1 MLYLLPELPAA
12 AQAFLA
18 DWEDKGRNVFEFQTS
33 GTTGPARICQLSR
46 QQILHAAASSQAT
59 LGWAAGQSMGLVL
72 PATGMGGRMSLV
84 RASVYGMHLV
94 PLALDLG
101 RLSNKPAPPT
111 EHPPYTRYLDH
122 LSLVPSQALALLQH
136 WLDQGMDPGE
146 RVGTLLLGGGPE
158 VSDLRKMLERV
169 PAEGRPWRVFLG
181 FGMTETAGHF
191 ALRRLFPH
199 PEPSYTPSPGLEISI
214 ESSSD
219 SDRASSPESNPESQK
234 QPQESQK
241 RPQKSPEQPQKSP
254 ERLQVPQNG
263 SLVIQ
268 GPVTNQ
274 EPLRTREIVRLNPLE
289 GTFEWLGRAD
299 LTIQS
304 GGHTLLID
312 ELEAQIR
319 QKSGDYPE
327 LSWLLSPH
335 WYLAPLHDPVWGE
348 QVALCMPK
356 SLLET
361 LPDGPLRPDTFA
373 PCLPKAAYPRYLVIV
388 PEDAFAIA
396 GKVRRLDSAALAL
409 LDPKPLAG
417 GVGFG
422 QKL

>member
-59 LGWAAGQSMGLVL
+59 LGWAAGQSVGLVL

-219 SDRASSPESNPESQK
+219 SDRASSPESNPESQ
-234 QPQESQK
+234 
-241 RPQKSPEQPQKSP
+241 EQPQKFQKQSQKSQEQQQKSQESP
-254 ERLQVPQNG
+254 TGPLIIR
-263 SLVIQ
+263 

-274 EPLRTREIVRLNPLE
+274 EPLRTREIVRLNPLD

-319 QKSGDYPE
+319 QKSGDFPE

-335 WYLAPLHDPVWGE
+335 WYLAPLQDPVWGE
-348 QVALCMPK
+348 QVALCLPK

-388 PEDAFAIA
+388 PEDSFAIA
-396 GKVRRLDSAALAL
+396 GKVRRLDSATLAL
-409 LDPKPLAG
+409 LGPKPLAG

-422 QKL
+422 LGL

>member
-1 MLYLLPELPAA
+1 
-12 AQAFLA
+12 
-18 DWEDKGRNVFEFQTS
+18 
-33 GTTGPARICQLSR
+33 
-46 QQILHAAASSQAT
+46 
-59 LGWAAGQSMGLVL
+59 
-72 PATGMGGRMSLV
+72 
-84 RASVYGMHLV
+84 
-94 PLALDLG
+94 
-101 RLSNKPAPPT
+101 
-111 EHPPYTRYLDH
+111 
-122 LSLVPSQALALLQH
+122 
-136 WLDQGMDPGE
+136 MDPGE
-146 RVGTLLLGGGPE
+146 RIGTLLLGGGPE

-214 ESSSD
+214 EFDSD
-219 SDRASSPESNPESQK
+219 SDQESNPESNPESQK

-241 RPQKSPEQPQKSP
+241 RPQQSQKQPQESPEPFQGPQT
-254 ERLQVPQNG
+254 G

-274 EPLRTREIVRLNPLE
+274 EPLRTREIVHLNPLD
-289 GTFEWLGRAD
+289 GTFVWLGRAD

-312 ELEAQIR
+312 ELETQIR

-335 WYLAPLHDPVWGE
+335 WYLAPLQDPVWGE

-388 PEDAFAIA
+388 PEDSFAIA
-396 GKVRRLDSAALAL
+396 GKVRRLNSAALAL
-409 LDPKPLAG
+409 LGPKPLAG

-422 QKL
+422 QEL

>member
-1 MLYLLPELPAA
+1 MLYTLPELPAA

-18 DWEDKGRNVFEFQTS
+18 DWEDKDRNVFEFQTS

-59 LGWAAGQSMGLVL
+59 LGWAAGQSVGLVL

-94 PLALDLG
+94 TLALDLG

-169 PAEGRPWRVFLG
+169 RAEGRPWRVFLG

-214 ESSSD
+214 EFDSD
-219 SDRASSPESNPESQK
+219 SDQEFSPESSPESQ
-234 QPQESQK
+234 
-241 RPQKSPEQPQKSP
+241 EQPHNP
-254 ERLQVPQNG
+254 PTGPLIIR
-263 SLVIQ
+263 
-268 GPVTNQ
+268 GPVTNH
-274 EPLRTREIVRLNPLE
+274 EPLRTREIVRLNPLD

-319 QKSGDYPE
+319 QKSGDFPE

-335 WYLAPLHDPVWGE
+335 WYLAPLQDPVWGE
-348 QVALCMPK
+348 QVALCLPK

-388 PEDAFAIA
+388 PEDSFAIA
-396 GKVRRLDSAALAL
+396 GKVRRLDSATLAL
-409 LDPKPLAG
+409 LGPKPLAG

-422 QKL
+422 LGL

>member
-1 MLYLLPELPAA
+1 
-12 AQAFLA
+12 
-18 DWEDKGRNVFEFQTS
+18 
-33 GTTGPARICQLSR
+33 
-46 QQILHAAASSQAT
+46 
-59 LGWAAGQSMGLVL
+59 
-72 PATGMGGRMSLV
+72 
-84 RASVYGMHLV
+84 
-94 PLALDLG
+94 
-101 RLSNKPAPPT
+101 
-111 EHPPYTRYLDH
+111 
-122 LSLVPSQALALLQH
+122 
-136 WLDQGMDPGE
+136 MDPGE
-146 RVGTLLLGGGPE
+146 RIGTLLLGGGPE

-219 SDRASSPESNPESQK
+219 SDRASSPESNPESQ
-234 QPQESQK
+234 
-241 RPQKSPEQPQKSP
+241 EQPQKSP
-254 ERLQVPQNG
+254 ERLQRPQNG
-263 SLVIQ
+263 SLVIR

-274 EPLRTREIVRLNPLE
+274 EPLPTREIVRLNPLN

-312 ELEAQIR
+312 DLEAQIR
-319 QKSGDYPE
+319 QKAGDYPE

-335 WYLAPLHDPVWGE
+335 WYLAPLQDPVWGE
-348 QVALCMPK
+348 LVALCLPK

-388 PEDAFAIA
+388 PEDSFAIA

-409 LDPKPLAG
+409 LDPQPLDRRTR
-417 GVGFG
+417 FG
-422 QKL
+422 LGL

>member
-59 LGWAAGQSMGLVL
+59 LGWAAGQSVGLVL

-101 RLSNKPAPPT
+101 RLSNKPAPPC

-146 RVGTLLLGGGPE
+146 RIGTLLLGGGSE

-214 ESSSD
+214 ESGSD
-219 SDRASSPESNPESQK
+219 SDREFSP
-234 QPQESQK
+234 ESQK
-241 RPQKSPEQPQKSP
+241 RPQKSQKQPQESPEPPQKSP

-274 EPLRTREIVRLNPLE
+274 EPLRTREIVRLNPLD

-319 QKSGDYPE
+319 QKAGDYPE
-327 LSWLLSPH
+327 LSWLLSPQ
-335 WYLAPLHDPVWGE
+335 WYLAPLQDPVWGE
-348 QVALCMPK
+348 QVALCVPL

-361 LPDGPLRPDTFA
+361 LPEAPLRPDIFA
-373 PCLPKAAYPRYLVIV
+373 PCLPKAAYPRYLVVV

-396 GKVRRLDSAALAL
+396 GKVRRLDPKALAL
-409 LDPKPLAG
+409 LDPQPLDRRNR
-417 GVGFG
+417 FG
-422 QKL
+422 QEL

>member
-1 MLYLLPELPAA
+1 MLYTLPELPAA

-18 DWEDKGRNVFEFQTS
+18 DWEDKDRNVFEFQTS

-59 LGWAAGQSMGLVL
+59 LGWAAGQSVGLVL

-101 RLSNKPAPPT
+101 RLSNKPAPQT
-111 EHPPYTRYLDH
+111 EHPPFTRYLDH

-146 RVGTLLLGGGPE
+146 RLGTLLLGGGPA

-169 PAEGRPWRVFLG
+169 PAGGQPWRIFLG

-199 PEPSYTPSPGLEISI
+199 PEPSYTPAPGLEISLETNP
-214 ESSSD
+214 ESE
-219 SDRASSPESNPESQK
+219 RESSPESSPESSRESQEQPQEFQE
-234 QPQESQK
+234 QPQESQE
-241 RPQKSPEQPQKSP
+241 SPTGPLII
-254 ERLQVPQNG
+254 R
-263 SLVIQ
+263 
-268 GPVTNQ
+268 GPVTNH
-274 EPLRTREIVRLNPLE
+274 EPLRTREIVRLNPLD

-299 LTIQS
+299 LTIQT
-304 GGHTLLID
+304 GGHTLLTD

-319 QKSGDYPE
+319 QTAGDYPQ

-335 WYLAPLHDPVWGE
+335 WYLAPLQDPVWGE
-348 QVALCMPK
+348 QVALCLPK

-361 LPDGPLRPDTFA
+361 LPIGPLRPETFA
-373 PCLPKAAYPRYLVIV
+373 PCLSKAAYPRYLVIV
-388 PEDAFAIA
+388 PEDSFATA

-409 LDPKPLAG
+409 LGPQPLARANR
-417 GVGFG
+417 FG
-422 QKL
+422 QGL

>member
-1 MLYLLPELPAA
+1 MLYTLPELPAA

-18 DWEDKGRNVFEFQTS
+18 DWEDKDRNVFEFQTS

-59 LGWAAGQSMGLVL
+59 LGWAAGQSVGLVL

-111 EHPPYTRYLDH
+111 ERPPYTRYLDH

-146 RVGTLLLGGGPE
+146 RIGTLLLGGGPA
-158 VSDLRKMLERV
+158 VSDLRKMLEQV
-169 PAEGRPWRVFLG
+169 PAGGSPWRVFLG

-214 ESSSD
+214 EFDSD
-219 SDRASSPESNPESQK
+219 SDQESSLESQE
-234 QPQESQK
+234 QPQESQEPPTGPLII
-241 RPQKSPEQPQKSP
+241 R
-254 ERLQVPQNG
+254 
-263 SLVIQ
+263 

-274 EPLRTREIVRLNPLE
+274 EPLRTREIVLLNPLD

-304 GGHTLLID
+304 GGHTLLTD
-312 ELEAQIR
+312 ELEARIR
-319 QKSGDYPE
+319 QKAGDYPE

-335 WYLAPLHDPVWGE
+335 WYLAPLQDPVWGE
-348 QVALCMPK
+348 QVALCLPK

-361 LPDGPLRPDTFA
+361 LPEGPLRPDTFA

-388 PEDAFAIA
+388 PEDSFAIA

-409 LDPKPLAG
+409 LGPQPLDRANR
-417 GVGFG
+417 FG
-422 QKL
+422 QGL

>member
-1 MLYLLPELPAA
+1 MLYTLLELPAA

-59 LGWAAGQSMGLVL
+59 LGWAAGQSVGLVL

-146 RVGTLLLGGGPE
+146 RIGTLLLGGGSE

-214 ESSSD
+214 EFDSD
-219 SDRASSPESNPESQK
+219 SDQEFSPESNPESQ
-234 QPQESQK
+234 
-241 RPQKSPEQPQKSP
+241 EQPHNP
-254 ERLQVPQNG
+254 PTGPLIIR
-263 SLVIQ
+263 

-274 EPLRTREIVRLNPLE
+274 EPLRTREIVRLNPLD

-319 QKSGDYPE
+319 QKSGDFPE

-335 WYLAPLHDPVWGE
+335 WYLAPLQDPVWGE
-348 QVALCMPK
+348 QVALCLPK

-388 PEDAFAIA
+388 PEDSFAIA
-396 GKVRRLDSAALAL
+396 GKVRRLDSATLAL
-409 LDPKPLAG
+409 LGPKPLAG

-422 QKL
+422 LGL

>member
-1 MLYLLPELPAA
+1 MLYILPELPAA

-18 DWEDKGRNVFEFQTS
+18 DWEDKDRNVFEFQTS

-59 LGWAAGQSMGLVL
+59 LGWAAGQSVGLVL

-101 RLSNKPAPPT
+101 RLSNKPAQPT

-146 RVGTLLLGGGPE
+146 RIGTLLLGGGPE

-214 ESSSD
+214 EFNSD
-219 SDRASSPESNPESQK
+219 SDQESSLES
-234 QPQESQK
+234 QESQEPPTGPLII
-241 RPQKSPEQPQKSP
+241 R
-254 ERLQVPQNG
+254 
-263 SLVIQ
+263 

-274 EPLRTREIVRLNPLE
+274 EPLRTREIVRLNPLD

-312 ELEAQIR
+312 DLEAQIR
-319 QKSGDYPE
+319 QKAGDYPE
-327 LSWLLSPH
+327 LSWLLSPQ
-335 WYLAPLHDPVWGE
+335 WYLAPLQDPVWGE
-348 QVALCMPK
+348 QVALCLPM

-361 LPDGPLRPDTFA
+361 LPEAPLRPDIFA
-373 PCLPKAAYPRYLVIV
+373 PCLPKAAYPRYLVVV
-388 PEDAFAIA
+388 PEDAFAIT
-396 GKVRRLDSAALAL
+396 GKVRRLDPKALAL
-409 LDPKPLAG
+409 LDPQPLDRRNR
-417 GVGFG
+417 FG
-422 QKL
+422 QEL

>member
-18 DWEDKGRNVFEFQTS
+18 DWEDKDRNVFEFQTS

-59 LGWAAGQSMGLVL
+59 LGWAAGQSVGLVL

-214 ESSSD
+214 EFDSD
-219 SDRASSPESNPESQK
+219 SDQESSPESNPESQK

-241 RPQKSPEQPQKSP
+241 QSQKSL
-254 ERLQVPQNG
+254 ERLQGPQNG
-263 SLVIQ
+263 SLVIR
-268 GPVTNQ
+268 GPVTNH
-274 EPLRTREIVRLNPLE
+274 EPLRTREIVRLNPDNW
-289 GTFEWLGRAD
+289 TFEWLGRAD

-335 WYLAPLHDPVWGE
+335 WYLAPLQDPVWGE

-373 PCLPKAAYPRYLVIV
+373 PCLPKEAYPRYLVIV
-388 PEDAFAIA
+388 PEDSFAIA
-396 GKVRRLDSAALAL
+396 GKVRRLNSAALAL
-409 LDPKPLAG
+409 LGPKPLAG

-422 QKL
+422 QEL

>member
-18 DWEDKGRNVFEFQTS
+18 EWEDKDRNVFEFQTS

-59 LGWAAGQSMGLVL
+59 LGWAAGQSVGLVL

-111 EHPPYTRYLDH
+111 EHPPYIRYLDH

-146 RVGTLLLGGGPE
+146 RIGTLLLGGGPE

-219 SDRASSPESNPESQK
+219 SDRASSPESNPESQ
-234 QPQESQK
+234 
-241 RPQKSPEQPQKSP
+241 EQPQKSP
-254 ERLQVPQNG
+254 ERLQESQEPPTG
-263 SLVIQ
+263 PLIIR

-274 EPLRTREIVRLNPLE
+274 EPLRTREIVRLNPDN

-312 ELEAQIR
+312 DLEAQIR
-319 QKSGDYPE
+319 QKAGDYPE
-327 LSWLLSPH
+327 LSWLLSPQ
-335 WYLAPLHDPVWGE
+335 WYLAPLQDPVWGE
-348 QVALCMPK
+348 QVALCLAM

-361 LPDGPLRPDTFA
+361 LPEGPLRPDTFA
-373 PCLPKAAYPRYLVIV
+373 PCLPKAAYPRYLVVV

-396 GKVRRLDSAALAL
+396 GKVRRLDPKALAL
-409 LDPKPLAG
+409 LGPQPLAG

-422 QKL
+422 QEL

>member
-18 DWEDKGRNVFEFQTS
+18 DWEDKDRNVFEFQTS

-59 LGWAAGQSMGLVL
+59 LGWAAGQSVGLVL

-122 LSLVPSQALALLQH
+122 LSLVPSLALALLQH

-146 RVGTLLLGGGPE
+146 RIGTLLLGGGPA
-158 VSDLRKMLERV
+158 VSDLRKMLEQV
-169 PAEGRPWRVFLG
+169 PAGGSPWRVFLG

-214 ESSSD
+214 EFDSD
-219 SDRASSPESNPESQK
+219 SDQESSLESQE
-234 QPQESQK
+234 QPQESQEPPTGPLII
-241 RPQKSPEQPQKSP
+241 R
-254 ERLQVPQNG
+254 
-263 SLVIQ
+263 

-274 EPLRTREIVRLNPLE
+274 EPLRTREIVRLNPLD

-304 GGHTLLID
+304 GGHTLLTD

-319 QKSGDYPE
+319 QKAGDYPE

-335 WYLAPLHDPVWGE
+335 WYLAPLQDPVWGE
-348 QVALCMPK
+348 QVALCLPK

-361 LPDGPLRPDTFA
+361 LPEGPLRPETFA

-388 PEDAFAIA
+388 PEDSFAIA

-409 LDPKPLAG
+409 LGPQPLDRANR
-417 GVGFG
+417 FG
-422 QKL
+422 QEL

>member
-18 DWEDKGRNVFEFQTS
+18 DWEDKDRNVFEFQTS

-59 LGWAAGQSMGLVL
+59 LGWAAGQSVGLVL

-146 RVGTLLLGGGPE
+146 RIGTLLLGGGPA

-169 PAEGRPWRVFLG
+169 PAGGSPWRVFLG

-199 PEPSYTPSPGLEISI
+199 PEPSYTPSPGLEISLETNP
-214 ESSSD
+214 ESE
-219 SDRASSPESNPESQK
+219 RESSPESPEPFQG
-234 QPQESQK
+234 PQT
-241 RPQKSPEQPQKSP
+241 
-254 ERLQVPQNG
+254 G

-268 GPVTNQ
+268 GPVTNH

-335 WYLAPLHDPVWGE
+335 WYLAPLQDPVWGE
-348 QVALCMPK
+348 QVALCLSK

-396 GKVRRLDSAALAL
+396 GKVRRLDSATLAL
-409 LDPKPLAG
+409 LGPKPLAG

>member
-18 DWEDKGRNVFEFQTS
+18 DWEDKDRNAFEFQTS

-59 LGWAAGQSMGLVL
+59 LGWAAGQSVGLVL

-146 RVGTLLLGGGPE
+146 RLGTLLLGGGPD

-214 ESSSD
+214 ESGSD
-219 SDRASSPESNPESQK
+219 SDLESNPESNPESQ
-234 QPQESQK
+234 
-241 RPQKSPEQPQKSP
+241 EQSQKSP
-254 ERLQVPQNG
+254 ERLQGPQNG
-263 SLVIQ
+263 SLVIR

-274 EPLRTREIVRLNPLE
+274 EPLPTREIVRLNPDN

-312 ELEAQIR
+312 DLEAQIR
-319 QKSGDYPE
+319 QKAGDYPE

-335 WYLAPLHDPVWGE
+335 WYLAPLQDPVWGE
-348 QVALCMPK
+348 QVALCLPK

-361 LPDGPLRPDTFA
+361 LPEGPLRPDTFA

-388 PEDAFAIA
+388 PEDSFAIS
-396 GKVRRLDSAALAL
+396 GKVRRLDPKALAL
-409 LDPKPLAG
+409 LDPQPLDRRNR
-417 GVGFG
+417 FG
-422 QKL
+422 LGL

>member
-59 LGWAAGQSMGLVL
+59 LGWAAGQSVGLVL

-84 RASVYGMHLV
+84 RASVYGMRLV

-101 RLSNKPAPPT
+101 RLSNKPAQPT

-214 ESSSD
+214 EFDSD
-219 SDRASSPESNPESQK
+219 SDQESSPESNPESQ
-234 QPQESQK
+234 
-241 RPQKSPEQPQKSP
+241 EQPHNP
-254 ERLQVPQNG
+254 PTGPLIIR
-263 SLVIQ
+263 

-335 WYLAPLHDPVWGE
+335 WYLAPLQDPVWGE
-348 QVALCMPK
+348 QVALCLSK

-361 LPDGPLRPDTFA
+361 LPDGPIRADTFA

-396 GKVRRLDSAALAL
+396 GKVRRLDPKALAL

-422 QKL
+422 QEL

>member
-1 MLYLLPELPAA
+1 MLYTLPELPAA

-18 DWEDKGRNVFEFQTS
+18 DWEDKDRNVFEFQTS

-59 LGWAAGQSMGLVL
+59 LGWAAGQSVGLVL

-111 EHPPYTRYLDH
+111 EHPPYIRYLDH

-146 RVGTLLLGGGPE
+146 RIGTLLLGGGPE

-214 ESSSD
+214 ESGSD
-219 SDRASSPESNPESQK
+219 SDREFSPESNPESQ
-234 QPQESQK
+234 
-241 RPQKSPEQPQKSP
+241 EQPHNP
-254 ERLQVPQNG
+254 PTGPLIIR
-263 SLVIQ
+263 

-299 LTIQS
+299 LTIQT

-319 QKSGDYPE
+319 QKSGDYSE

-335 WYLAPLHDPVWGE
+335 WYLAPLQDPVWGE

-388 PEDAFAIA
+388 PEDSFAIA
-396 GKVRRLDSAALAL
+396 GKVRRLDSATLAL
-409 LDPKPLAG
+409 LGPKPLAG

-422 QKL
+422 QEL

>member
-18 DWEDKGRNVFEFQTS
+18 DWEDKDRNVFEFQTS

-59 LGWAAGQSMGLVL
+59 LGWAAGQSVGLVL

-111 EHPPYTRYLDH
+111 EHPPYIRYLDH

-146 RVGTLLLGGGPE
+146 RIGTLLLGGGSE

-214 ESSSD
+214 ESGSD
-219 SDRASSPESNPESQK
+219 SDREFSPESQK

-241 RPQKSPEQPQKSP
+241 RPQKSPEQPHNP
-254 ERLQVPQNG
+254 PTGPLIIR
-263 SLVIQ
+263 

-312 ELEAQIR
+312 DLEAQIR
-319 QKSGDYPE
+319 QKAGDYPE
-327 LSWLLSPH
+327 LSWLLSPQ
-335 WYLAPLHDPVWGE
+335 WYLAPLQDPVWGE
-348 QVALCMPK
+348 QVALCVPL

-361 LPDGPLRPDTFA
+361 LPEAPLRPDIFA
-373 PCLPKAAYPRYLVIV
+373 PCLPKAAYPRYLVVV

-396 GKVRRLDSAALAL
+396 GKVRRLDPKALAL
-409 LDPKPLAG
+409 LDPQPLDRRNR
-417 GVGFG
+417 FG
-422 QKL
+422 QEL

>member
-1 MLYLLPELPAA
+1 
-12 AQAFLA
+12 
-18 DWEDKGRNVFEFQTS
+18 
-33 GTTGPARICQLSR
+33 
-46 QQILHAAASSQAT
+46 
-59 LGWAAGQSMGLVL
+59 
-72 PATGMGGRMSLV
+72 
-84 RASVYGMHLV
+84 
-94 PLALDLG
+94 
-101 RLSNKPAPPT
+101 
-111 EHPPYTRYLDH
+111 
-122 LSLVPSQALALLQH
+122 
-136 WLDQGMDPGE
+136 MDPGE
-146 RVGTLLLGGGPE
+146 RIGTLLLGGGPE

>member
-18 DWEDKGRNVFEFQTS
+18 EWEDKDRNVFEFQTS

-59 LGWAAGQSMGLVL
+59 LGWSAGQSVGLVL

-111 EHPPYTRYLDH
+111 EHPPYIRYLDH

-146 RVGTLLLGGGPE
+146 RIGTLLLGGGPE

-214 ESSSD
+214 ESGSASD
-219 SDRASSPESNPESQK
+219 LESSPESQEQSQKSQK
-234 QPQESQK
+234 QS
-241 RPQKSPEQPQKSP
+241 QKSP
-254 ERLQVPQNG
+254 ERLQESQEPPTG
-263 SLVIQ
+263 PLIIR

-274 EPLRTREIVRLNPLE
+274 EPLRTREIVRLNPLN

-312 ELEAQIR
+312 DLEAQIR
-319 QKSGDYPE
+319 QKAGDYPE
-327 LSWLLSPH
+327 LSWLLSPQ
-335 WYLAPLHDPVWGE
+335 WYLAPLQDPVWGE
-348 QVALCMPK
+348 QVALCLPM

-361 LPDGPLRPDTFA
+361 LPEAPLRPDIFA
-373 PCLPKAAYPRYLVIV
+373 PCLPKAAYPRYLVVV

-409 LDPKPLAG
+409 LDPQPLDRRNC
-417 GVGFG
+417 FG
-422 QKL
+422 LGL

>member
-18 DWEDKGRNVFEFQTS
+18 DWEDKDRNVFEFQTS

-59 LGWAAGQSMGLVL
+59 LGWAAGQSVGLVL

-101 RLSNKPAPPT
+101 RLSNKPAPPA
-111 EHPPYTRYLDH
+111 EHPPSTRYLDH

-214 ESSSD
+214 EFNSD
-219 SDRASSPESNPESQK
+219 SDQEFSPESSPESQK
-234 QPQESQK
+234 QPQES
-241 RPQKSPEQPQKSP
+241 P
-254 ERLQVPQNG
+254 ERLQGPQTG
-263 SLVIQ
+263 SLVIR
-268 GPVTNQ
+268 GPVTNH

-319 QKSGDYPE
+319 QKAGDYSK

-335 WYLAPLHDPVWGE
+335 WYLAPLQDPVWGE

-396 GKVRRLDSAALAL
+396 GKVRRLDSATLAL
-409 LDPKPLAG
+409 LGPKPLAG

-422 QKL
+422 QEL

>member
-18 DWEDKGRNVFEFQTS
+18 DWEDKDRNVFEFQTS

-59 LGWAAGQSMGLVL
+59 LGWAAGQSVGLVL

-146 RVGTLLLGGGPE
+146 RIGTLLLGGGPE

-169 PAEGRPWRVFLG
+169 PAEGSPWRVFLG

-214 ESSSD
+214 EFDSD
-219 SDRASSPESNPESQK
+219 SDQESSPESNPESQK

-241 RPQKSPEQPQKSP
+241 QPQESPEPFQG
-254 ERLQVPQNG
+254 PQNG
-263 SLVIQ
+263 SLVIR
-268 GPVTNQ
+268 GPVTNH
-274 EPLRTREIVRLNPLE
+274 EPLRTREIVRLNPQD

-304 GGHTLLID
+304 GGYTLLID

-335 WYLAPLHDPVWGE
+335 WYLAPLQDPVWGE

-361 LPDGPLRPDTFA
+361 LPDGPLRPDIFA

-388 PEDAFAIA
+388 PEDSFAIA
-396 GKVRRLDSAALAL
+396 GKVRRLDSATLAL
-409 LDPKPLAG
+409 LGPKPLAG

-422 QKL
+422 QEL

>member
-18 DWEDKGRNVFEFQTS
+18 DWEDKDRNVFEFQTS

-59 LGWAAGQSMGLVL
+59 LGWAAGQSVGLVL

-146 RVGTLLLGGGPE
+146 RIGTLLLGGGPA
-158 VSDLRKMLERV
+158 VSDLRKMLEQV
-169 PAEGRPWRVFLG
+169 PAGGSPWRVFLG

-214 ESSSD
+214 EFDSD
-219 SDRASSPESNPESQK
+219 SDQESSLESQE
-234 QPQESQK
+234 QPQESQEPPTGPLII
-241 RPQKSPEQPQKSP
+241 R
-254 ERLQVPQNG
+254 
-263 SLVIQ
+263 

-274 EPLRTREIVRLNPLE
+274 EPLRTREIVRLNPLD

-304 GGHTLLID
+304 GGHTLLTD

-319 QKSGDYPE
+319 QKAGDYPE

-335 WYLAPLHDPVWGE
+335 WYLAPLQDPVWGE
-348 QVALCMPK
+348 QVALCLPK

-361 LPDGPLRPDTFA
+361 LPEGPLRPETFA

-388 PEDAFAIA
+388 PEDSFAIA

-409 LDPKPLAG
+409 LGPQPLDRANR
-417 GVGFG
+417 FG
-422 QKL
+422 QEL

>member
-18 DWEDKGRNVFEFQTS
+18 DWKDKGRNVFEFQTS

-59 LGWAAGQSMGLVL
+59 LGWAAGQSVGLVL

-146 RVGTLLLGGGPE
+146 RIGTLLLGGGPE

-169 PAEGRPWRVFLG
+169 RAEGRPWRVFLG

-214 ESSSD
+214 EFDSD
-219 SDRASSPESNPESQK
+219 SDQEFSPESSPESQ
-234 QPQESQK
+234 
-241 RPQKSPEQPQKSP
+241 EQPHNP
-254 ERLQVPQNG
+254 PTGPLIIR
-263 SLVIQ
+263 
-268 GPVTNQ
+268 GPVTNH
-274 EPLRTREIVRLNPLE
+274 EPLRTREIVRLNPLD

-304 GGHTLLID
+304 GGHTLLTD

-319 QKSGDYPE
+319 QKAGDYPE

-335 WYLAPLHDPVWGE
+335 WYLAPLQDPVWGE
-348 QVALCMPK
+348 QVALCLPK

-388 PEDAFAIA
+388 PEDSFAIA
-396 GKVRRLDSAALAL
+396 GKVRRLDSATLAL
-409 LDPKPLAG
+409 LGPKPLAG

-422 QKL
+422 LGL

>member
-18 DWEDKGRNVFEFQTS
+18 DWEDKDRNVFEFQTS

-59 LGWAAGQSMGLVL
+59 LGWAAGQSVGLVL

-214 ESSSD
+214 EFDSD
-219 SDRASSPESNPESQK
+219 SDQESSPESNPESQK

-241 RPQKSPEQPQKSP
+241 QPQESPEPFQGPQT
-254 ERLQVPQNG
+254 G

-274 EPLRTREIVRLNPLE
+274 EPLRTREIVRLNPDNW
-289 GTFEWLGRAD
+289 TFEWLGRAD

-335 WYLAPLHDPVWGE
+335 WYLAPLQDPVWGE

-361 LPDGPLRPDTFA
+361 LPDGPLRPDIFA

-388 PEDAFAIA
+388 PEDSFAIA
-396 GKVRRLDSAALAL
+396 GKVRRLDSATLAL
-409 LDPKPLAG
+409 LGPKPLAG

-422 QKL
+422 QEL

>member
-59 LGWAAGQSMGLVL
+59 LGWAAGQSVGLVL

-84 RASVYGMHLV
+84 RASVYGMRLV

-214 ESSSD
+214 EFNSD
-219 SDRASSPESNPESQK
+219 SDQESSPESNPESQ
-234 QPQESQK
+234 
-241 RPQKSPEQPQKSP
+241 EQPHNP
-254 ERLQVPQNG
+254 PTGPLIIR
-263 SLVIQ
+263 

-312 ELEAQIR
+312 GLEAQIR

-335 WYLAPLHDPVWGE
+335 WYLAPLQDPVWGE

-361 LPDGPLRPDTFA
+361 FPDGPLRPDTFA
-373 PCLPKAAYPRYLVIV
+373 PCLPKAAFPRYLVIV
-388 PEDAFAIA
+388 PEDSFAIA
-396 GKVRRLDSAALAL
+396 GKVRRLDSATLAL
-409 LDPKPLAG
+409 LGPKPLAG

-422 QKL
+422 LGL

>member
-18 DWEDKGRNVFEFQTS
+18 DWKDKGRNVFEFQTS

-59 LGWAAGQSMGLVL
+59 LGWAAGQSVGLVL

-146 RVGTLLLGGGPE
+146 RIGTLLLGGGSE

-214 ESSSD
+214 EFDSD
-219 SDRASSPESNPESQK
+219 SDQEFSPESNPESQ
-234 QPQESQK
+234 
-241 RPQKSPEQPQKSP
+241 EQPHNP
-254 ERLQVPQNG
+254 PTGPLIIR
-263 SLVIQ
+263 

-274 EPLRTREIVRLNPLE
+274 EPLRTREIVRLNPLD

-312 ELEAQIR
+312 DLEAQIR
-319 QKSGDYPE
+319 QKSGDFPE

-335 WYLAPLHDPVWGE
+335 WYLAPLQDPVWGE
-348 QVALCMPK
+348 QVALCLPK

-388 PEDAFAIA
+388 PEDSFAIA

-409 LDPKPLAG
+409 LGPKPLAG

-422 QKL
+422 LGL

>member
-59 LGWAAGQSMGLVL
+59 LGWAAGQSVGLVL

-146 RVGTLLLGGGPE
+146 RIGTLLLGGGPE

-219 SDRASSPESNPESQK
+219 SDQESSPESNPESQK

>member
-18 DWEDKGRNVFEFQTS
+18 DWKDKGRNVFEFQTS

-94 PLALDLG
+94 PLTLDLG

-214 ESSSD
+214 EFDSD
-219 SDRASSPESNPESQK
+219 SDQEFSPESQKQPQKSQK

-241 RPQKSPEQPQKSP
+241 RPQKSPEQPHNP
-254 ERLQVPQNG
+254 PTGPLIIR
-263 SLVIQ
+263 

-274 EPLRTREIVRLNPLE
+274 EPLRTREIVRLNPDNW
-289 GTFEWLGRAD
+289 TFEWLGRAD

-312 ELEAQIR
+312 DLEAQIR
-319 QKSGDYPE
+319 QKAGDYPE
-327 LSWLLSPH
+327 LSWLLSPQ
-335 WYLAPLHDPVWGE
+335 WYLAPLQDPVWGE
-348 QVALCMPK
+348 QVALCVPL

-361 LPDGPLRPDTFA
+361 LPEAPLRPDTFA
-373 PCLPKAAYPRYLVIV
+373 PCLPKAAYPRYLVVV

-396 GKVRRLDSAALAL
+396 GKVRRLDPKALAL
-409 LDPKPLAG
+409 LDPQPLDRRNR
-417 GVGFG
+417 FG
-422 QKL
+422 QEL

>member
-1 MLYLLPELPAA
+1 MLYTLLELPAA

-18 DWEDKGRNVFEFQTS
+18 DWEDKDRNVFEFQTS

-59 LGWAAGQSMGLVL
+59 LGWAAGQSVGLVL

-214 ESSSD
+214 EFDSD
-219 SDRASSPESNPESQK
+219 SDREFSPES
-234 QPQESQK
+234 QEP
-241 RPQKSPEQPQKSP
+241 PQKSPEPFQG
-254 ERLQVPQNG
+254 PQNG
-263 SLVIQ
+263 SLVIR

-274 EPLRTREIVRLNPLE
+274 EPLRTREMVRLNPLD

-304 GGHTLLID
+304 GGYTLLID

-335 WYLAPLHDPVWGE
+335 WYLAPLQDPVWGE
-348 QVALCMPK
+348 QVALCLSK

-396 GKVRRLDSAALAL
+396 GKVRRLDSATLAL
-409 LDPKPLAG
+409 LDPQPLDRRNR
-417 GVGFG
+417 FG
-422 QKL
+422 QEL

>member
-59 LGWAAGQSMGLVL
+59 LGWAAGQSVGLVL

-94 PLALDLG
+94 PLTLDLG

-214 ESSSD
+214 EFNSD
-219 SDRASSPESNPESQK
+219 SDQESSPESNPESQ
-234 QPQESQK
+234 
-241 RPQKSPEQPQKSP
+241 EQPHNP
-254 ERLQVPQNG
+254 PTGPLIIR
-263 SLVIQ
+263 

-335 WYLAPLHDPVWGE
+335 WYLAPLQDPVWGE

-361 LPDGPLRPDTFA
+361 LPDGPLRPDTFT

-388 PEDAFAIA
+388 PEDSFAIA
-396 GKVRRLDSAALAL
+396 GKVRRLDSATLAL
-409 LDPKPLAG
+409 LGPKPLAG

-422 QKL
+422 QEL

>member
-18 DWEDKGRNVFEFQTS
+18 EWEDKDRNVFEFQTS

-59 LGWAAGQSMGLVL
+59 LGWAAGQSVGLVL
-72 PATGMGGRMSLV
+72 PANAMGGRMSLV

-111 EHPPYTRYLDH
+111 EHPPYIRYLDH

-146 RVGTLLLGGGPE
+146 RIGTLLLGGGPE

-219 SDRASSPESNPESQK
+219 ADRASSPESNPESQ
-234 QPQESQK
+234 
-241 RPQKSPEQPQKSP
+241 EQPQKSP
-254 ERLQVPQNG
+254 ERLQGPQNG
-263 SLVIQ
+263 SLVIR

-274 EPLRTREIVRLNPLE
+274 EPLRTREIVRLNPLN

-312 ELEAQIR
+312 DLEAQIR
-319 QKSGDYPE
+319 QKAGEFPE

-335 WYLAPLHDPVWGE
+335 WYLAPLQDPVWGE

-356 SLLET
+356 SLLEA
-361 LPDGPLRPDTFA
+361 LPEGPLQPEIFA
-373 PCLPKAAYPRYLVIV
+373 PCLPKAAYPRYLVVV

-409 LDPKPLAG
+409 LGPQPLDRRNPFRLG
-417 GVGFG
+417 
-422 QKL
+422 L

>member
-18 DWEDKGRNVFEFQTS
+18 DWEDKDRNVFEFQTS

-59 LGWAAGQSMGLVL
+59 LGWAAGQSVGLVL

-191 ALRRLFPH
+191 ALRRLIPH

-214 ESSSD
+214 EFDSD
-219 SDRASSPESNPESQK
+219 SDQESSPESNPESQK

-241 RPQKSPEQPQKSP
+241 QPQESPEPFQG
-254 ERLQVPQNG
+254 PQNG
-263 SLVIQ
+263 SLVIR
-268 GPVTNQ
+268 GPVTNH
-274 EPLRTREIVRLNPLE
+274 EPLRTREIVRLNPQD

-304 GGHTLLID
+304 GGYTLLID

-335 WYLAPLHDPVWGE
+335 WYLAPLQDPVWGE

-388 PEDAFAIA
+388 PEDSFAIA
-396 GKVRRLDSAALAL
+396 GKVRRLDSATLAL
-409 LDPKPLAG
+409 LGPKPLAG

-422 QKL
+422 QEL

>member
-1 MLYLLPELPAA
+1 
-12 AQAFLA
+12 
-18 DWEDKGRNVFEFQTS
+18 
-33 GTTGPARICQLSR
+33 
-46 QQILHAAASSQAT
+46 
-59 LGWAAGQSMGLVL
+59 
-72 PATGMGGRMSLV
+72 MSLV

-111 EHPPYTRYLDH
+111 EHPTYTRYLDH

-146 RVGTLLLGGGPE
+146 RIGTLLLGGGPE

-214 ESSSD
+214 ESSSA
-219 SDRASSPESNPESQK
+219 SDLESNPESQEQSQKFQK
-234 QPQESQK
+234 QSQKSQEQHQKSQES
-241 RPQKSPEQPQKSP
+241 PT
-254 ERLQVPQNG
+254 G
-263 SLVIQ
+263 SLIIR

-274 EPLRTREIVRLNPLE
+274 EPLPTREIVRLNPLN

-299 LTIQS
+299 MTIQS

-312 ELEAQIR
+312 DLEAQIR
-319 QKSGDYPE
+319 QKAGDYPE

-335 WYLAPLHDPVWGE
+335 WYLAPLQDPVWGE
-348 QVALCMPK
+348 QVALCLTK

-361 LPDGPLRPDTFA
+361 LPEGPLRPDTFA
-373 PCLPKAAYPRYLVIV
+373 PCLPKAAYPRYLVVV

-396 GKVRRLDSAALAL
+396 GKIRRLDSAALAL
-409 LDPKPLAG
+409 LDPQPLDRRTR
-417 GVGFG
+417 FG
-422 QKL
+422 LGL

>member
-59 LGWAAGQSMGLVL
+59 LGWAAGQSVGLVL

-199 PEPSYTPSPGLEISI
+199 PEASYTPSPGLEISI
-214 ESSSD
+214 ESGSD
-219 SDRASSPESNPESQK
+219 SDQESSPESQK
-234 QPQESQK
+234 QPHNPPTGPLII
-241 RPQKSPEQPQKSP
+241 R
-254 ERLQVPQNG
+254 
-263 SLVIQ
+263 

-274 EPLRTREIVRLNPLE
+274 EPLRTREIVRLNPDNW
-289 GTFEWLGRAD
+289 TFEWLGRAD

-312 ELEAQIR
+312 DLEAQIR
-319 QKSGDYPE
+319 QKAGDYPE

-348 QVALCMPK
+348 QVALCLPM

-361 LPDGPLRPDTFA
+361 LPEAPLRPDIFA

>member
-1 MLYLLPELPAA
+1 M
-12 AQAFLA
+12 
-18 DWEDKGRNVFEFQTS
+18 
-33 GTTGPARICQLSR
+33 
-46 QQILHAAASSQAT
+46 
-59 LGWAAGQSMGLVL
+59 GWAAGQSVGLVL

-84 RASVYGMHLV
+84 RASVYGMRLV

-146 RVGTLLLGGGPE
+146 RIGTLLLGGGPE
-158 VSDLRKMLERV
+158 VSDLRKMLEQV

-214 ESSSD
+214 EFDSD
-219 SDRASSPESNPESQK
+219 SDQESSPESNPESQ
-234 QPQESQK
+234 
-241 RPQKSPEQPQKSP
+241 EQPHNP
-254 ERLQVPQNG
+254 PTGPLIIR
-263 SLVIQ
+263 

-274 EPLRTREIVRLNPLE
+274 EPLRTREIVRLNPLD
-289 GTFEWLGRAD
+289 GTFGWLGRAD

-312 ELEAQIR
+312 DLEAQIR

-335 WYLAPLHDPVWGE
+335 WYLAPLLDPVWGE

-388 PEDAFAIA
+388 PEDSFAIA
-396 GKVRRLDSAALAL
+396 GKVRRLDSATLAL
-409 LDPKPLAG
+409 LGPKPLAG

-422 QKL
+422 QEL

>member
-1 MLYLLPELPAA
+1 MLYTLLELPAA

-59 LGWAAGQSMGLVL
+59 LGWAAGQSVGLVL

-101 RLSNKPAPPT
+101 RLSNKPAQPT

-214 ESSSD
+214 EFDSD
-219 SDRASSPESNPESQK
+219 SDQESSPESNPESQE
-234 QPQESQK
+234 QPQKFQK
-241 RPQKSPEQPQKSP
+241 QSQKSPEP
-254 ERLQVPQNG
+254 LQVPQNG
-263 SLVIQ
+263 SLVIR

-274 EPLRTREIVRLNPLE
+274 EPLRTREIVRLNPDNW
-289 GTFEWLGRAD
+289 TFEWLGRAD

-312 ELEAQIR
+312 DLEAQIR
-319 QKSGDYPE
+319 QKAGDYPE
-327 LSWLLSPH
+327 LSWLLSPQ
-335 WYLAPLHDPVWGE
+335 WYLAPLQDPVWGE
-348 QVALCMPK
+348 QVALCVPL

-361 LPDGPLRPDTFA
+361 LPEAPLRPDIFA
-373 PCLPKAAYPRYLVIV
+373 PCLPKAAYPRYLVVV
-388 PEDAFAIA
+388 PEDSFAIT
-396 GKVRRLDSAALAL
+396 GKVRRLDPKALAL
-409 LDPKPLAG
+409 LDPQPLDRRNR
-417 GVGFG
+417 FG
-422 QKL
+422 QEL

>member
-1 MLYLLPELPAA
+1 
-12 AQAFLA
+12 
-18 DWEDKGRNVFEFQTS
+18 
-33 GTTGPARICQLSR
+33 
-46 QQILHAAASSQAT
+46 
-59 LGWAAGQSMGLVL
+59 
-72 PATGMGGRMSLV
+72 
-84 RASVYGMHLV
+84 
-94 PLALDLG
+94 
-101 RLSNKPAPPT
+101 
-111 EHPPYTRYLDH
+111 
-122 LSLVPSQALALLQH
+122 
-136 WLDQGMDPGE
+136 MDPGE
-146 RVGTLLLGGGPE
+146 RIGTLLLGGGPE

-214 ESSSD
+214 EFDSD
-219 SDRASSPESNPESQK
+219 SDQEFSPESNPESQ
-234 QPQESQK
+234 
-241 RPQKSPEQPQKSP
+241 EQPHNP
-254 ERLQVPQNG
+254 PTGPLIIR
-263 SLVIQ
+263 

-312 ELEAQIR
+312 DLEAQIR

-335 WYLAPLHDPVWGE
+335 WYLAPLQDPVWVE

-388 PEDAFAIA
+388 PEDSFAIA
-396 GKVRRLDSAALAL
+396 GKVRRLDSATLAL
-409 LDPKPLAG
+409 LGPKPLAG

-422 QKL
+422 LGL

>member
-18 DWEDKGRNVFEFQTS
+18 DWEDKDRNVFEFQTS

-59 LGWAAGQSMGLVL
+59 LGWAAGQSVGLVL

-111 EHPPYTRYLDH
+111 EHPPYIRYLDH

-146 RVGTLLLGGGPE
+146 RIGTLLLGGGPE

-214 ESSSD
+214 ESGSD
-219 SDRASSPESNPESQK
+219 SDREFSPESNPESQ
-234 QPQESQK
+234 
-241 RPQKSPEQPQKSP
+241 EQPHNP
-254 ERLQVPQNG
+254 PTGPLIIR
-263 SLVIQ
+263 

-299 LTIQS
+299 LTIQT

-319 QKSGDYPE
+319 QKSGDYSE

-335 WYLAPLHDPVWGE
+335 WYLAPLQDPVWGE

-388 PEDAFAIA
+388 PEDSFAIA
-396 GKVRRLDSAALAL
+396 GKVRRLDSATLAL
-409 LDPKPLAG
+409 LGPKPLAG

-422 QKL
+422 QEL

>member
-18 DWEDKGRNVFEFQTS
+18 DWEDKERNVFEFQTS

-59 LGWAAGQSMGLVL
+59 LGWAAGQSVGLVL

-84 RASVYGMHLV
+84 RATVYGMHLV

-101 RLSNKPAPPT
+101 RLSSQPAPST

-146 RVGTLLLGGGPE
+146 RIGTLLLGGGPE

-169 PAEGRPWRVFLG
+169 PAEGRPWRIFLG

-199 PEPSYTPSPGLEISI
+199 PETSYTPSPGLEISI
-214 ESSSD
+214 GPESD
-219 SDRASSPESNPESQK
+219 SDRASNPESQD
-234 QPQESQK
+234 PPTGPLII
-241 RPQKSPEQPQKSP
+241 R
-254 ERLQVPQNG
+254 
-263 SLVIQ
+263 

-274 EPLRTREIVRLNPLE
+274 EPLQTREIGRLNPQD
-289 GTFEWLGRAD
+289 GTFDWLGRAD

-319 QKSGDYPE
+319 QKAGDYPE

-335 WYLAPLHDPVWGE
+335 WYLAPLQDPVWGE
-348 QVALCMPK
+348 QVALCLPK

-361 LPDGPLRPDTFA
+361 LPAGPLHPETFA

-388 PEDAFAIA
+388 PDDSFALA
-396 GKVRRLDSAALAL
+396 GKIRRLDPHALAL
-409 LDPKPLAG
+409 LDPQPLDRRNRCG
-417 GVGFG
+417 LG
-422 QKL
+422 L